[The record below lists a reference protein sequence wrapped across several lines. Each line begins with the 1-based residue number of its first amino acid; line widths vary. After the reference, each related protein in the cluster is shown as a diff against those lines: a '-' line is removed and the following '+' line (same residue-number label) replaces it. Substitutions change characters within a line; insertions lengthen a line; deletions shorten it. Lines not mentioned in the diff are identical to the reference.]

1 MPIFSRKNPLVKR
14 YRQVRAGGDR
24 ESIFLEG
31 VRLIEDAV
39 RSGIE
44 LESAIVARDLLSRP
58 SMKRLIDRLTQR
70 GVRCEVTTWE
80 LLEYLSD
87 VETPQGIVAIAR
99 RASRDLEQILEQI
112 EGIPLLVVVEAWRDP
127 GNLGTLVRSAEA
139 LGADAIITTPQT
151 VDPFS
156 PKVIRASMGAALRLP
171 VIERVSLRAALA
183 VIKQRGLHILAAVP
197 HHGQPLTTVDLRK
210 PLALLMGNEAFGL
223 SQEALASA
231 TMKVTIPMR
240 RQVESLNVAMAATIL
255 LYEAARQRNFDKLG
269 GHS

>member
-24 ESIFLEG
+24 EGIFLEG

-39 RSGIE
+39 RSDIE
-44 LESAIVARDLLSRP
+44 LESVMVTRDLLGRP
-58 SMKRLIDRLTQR
+58 SIKRLIDRLTQR
-70 GVRCEVTTWE
+70 RVRCEVTTWE
-80 LLEYLSD
+80 ILEYLSD

-99 RASRDLEQILEQI
+99 RKSQDLEHVLEQIT
-112 EGIPLLVVVEAWRDP
+112 GIPLLVIVEAWRDP
-127 GNLGTLVRSAEA
+127 GNLGTLIRSAEA
-139 LGADAIITTPQT
+139 LGADAVITTPQT

-171 VIERVSLRAALA
+171 VMERVSLRAALA
-183 VIKQRGLHILAAVP
+183 VMRRRGLHILAAVP
-197 HHGQPLTTVDLRK
+197 HHGRPLTAFDFRQ
-210 PLALLMGNEAFGL
+210 PLALLVGNEAIGL

-240 RQVESLNVAMAATIL
+240 RQVESLNAAMAATIL
-255 LYEAARQRNFDKLG
+255 LYEAARQRHFDKLDG
-269 GHS
+269 DS